1 MSKGSWWNQIG
12 PKWTWVIPCNIQIWH
27 IMVRIRYLHIAKNG
41 NAPLKVI
48 FTLCVSFSFY
58 RLISSSVCGRFEK
71 YYSCHWPRGHFFLQ
85 RSKLGTFQ
93 GKFYEKN
100 TFHEGGL
107 WEILKFAP
115 LKLFYLY
122 FNQSL
127 RSAILGT
134 EIEIWVGFGRLT
146 RLKKKW
152 CLRGHFYIT

>member
-1 MSKGSWWNQIG
+1 MKWQNKTQPTNWFGVQGRSKGSEYDTKLVLNEREW
-12 PKWTWVIPCNIQIWH
+12 PH
-27 IMVRIRYLHIAKNG
+27 IIYRLLHLMARVLGIYRLNG
-41 NAPLKVI
+41 NAPSKMI

-122 FNQSL
+122 FNQSHY
-127 RSAILGT
+127 T
-134 EIEIWVGFGRLT
+134 
-146 RLKKKW
+146 
-152 CLRGHFYIT
+152 

>member
-1 MSKGSWWNQIG
+1 M
-12 PKWTWVIPCNIQIWH
+12 
-27 IMVRIRYLHIAKNG
+27 
-41 NAPLKVI
+41 
-48 FTLCVSFSFY
+48 
-58 RLISSSVCGRFEK
+58 
-71 YYSCHWPRGHFFLQ
+71 Q

-146 RLKKKW
+146 RLKKKMVPKGPFLYYVRVKGW
-152 CLRGHFYIT
+152 VGGLAKYLLFFTGVGGWSGKGQKHPYVI